1 MASSRSHLHDW
12 LQLIRAEFSEVPDLQ
27 LSQPEVEEMWGL
39 DAMIAEALLAALV
52 SAGFLKRTRE
62 GLYRRRDSR
71 ESDAGASNSPET

>member
-1 MASSRSHLHDW
+1 MASSRSQLHDW

-27 LSQPEVEEMWGL
+27 LSQAEVQEMWGL

-62 GLYRRRDSR
+62 GLYRRRDIC
-71 ESDAGASNSPET
+71 ENDAGAGSSRET